1 MTRLPLI
8 DRRAVAAF
16 VLLCA
21 AAPAAAQDTHLG
33 LFVDWYAFEF
43 TEGGNKVCSIWS
55 TPVDMEPKNVN
66 RGDVYIQVTHDNR
79 DGSRDVVSII
89 AGYTY
94 AEGKDVVAAVGP
106 DEFRM
111 FTDAD
116 AAWNRSPENDADMV
130 AKMIAGSSLT
140 VLGESSR
147 GTETRDIYSLLGFT
161 AAHEAIDEACG
172 A

>member
-1 MTRLPLI
+1 M
-8 DRRAVAAF
+8 
-16 VLLCA
+16 
-21 AAPAAAQDTHLG
+21 
-33 LFVDWYAFEF
+33 
-43 TEGGNKVCSIWS
+43 
-55 TPVDMEPKNVN
+55 
-66 RGDVYIQVTHDNR
+66 
-79 DGSRDVVSII
+79 
-89 AGYTY
+89 
-94 AEGKDVVAAVGP
+94 VAAVGP

-130 AKMIAGSSLT
+130 TKMIAGSSLT